1 MRFLVRLVLYVCAN
15 AVALVV
21 ASRVVA
27 GFELQG
33 DYISVLGA
41 AVLLTILHLILRP
54 ILRFLISPLV
64 LLTFGFAVIALNAFL
79 LHLLDIWSAH
89 VTITGTLPLLYAT
102 IIVGLVNMALGILGW
117 PFLGR
122 KSGI

>member
-1 MRFLVRLVLYVCAN
+1 MRFLLRLVLYVCAN
-15 AVALVV
+15 TVALVA
-21 ASRVVA
+21 ASRVVS
-27 GFELQG
+27 GFSLQG

-41 AVLLTILHLILRP
+41 AALLTVLHLILRP

-122 KSGI
+122 RSSI

>member
-1 MRFLVRLVLYVCAN
+1 MRFLLRLVLYVCAN
-15 AVALVV
+15 TVALVV
-21 ASRVVA
+21 ASRVVP
-27 GFELQG
+27 GFSLTG

-41 AVLLTILHLILRP
+41 AALLTVLHLILRP

-79 LHLLDIWSAH
+79 LHLLDIWSVH

-122 KSGI
+122 KSSI